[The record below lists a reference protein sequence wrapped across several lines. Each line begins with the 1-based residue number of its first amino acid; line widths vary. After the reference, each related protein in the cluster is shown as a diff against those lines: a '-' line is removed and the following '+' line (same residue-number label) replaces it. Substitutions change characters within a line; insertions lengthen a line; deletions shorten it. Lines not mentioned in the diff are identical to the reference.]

1 MVEQA
6 TTVRVLAPTHRKLA
20 EIAAKTETSITQV
33 VADAV
38 DIYERHLFWER
49 FKGDVDR
56 LRADPQAWADHQA
69 ELALWDRVSADG
81 LEELED
87 EDWSAW
93 EEAADGQTD
102 QSAPER

>member
-20 EIAAKTETSITQV
+20 ELAAKTDTSITQV

-38 DIYERHLFWER
+38 EVYERHLFWER
-49 FKGDVDR
+49 FKRDVNR
-56 LRADPQAWADHQA
+56 LKADPQAWADHQA
-69 ELALWDRVSADG
+69 ELALWDRASADG
-81 LEELED
+81 LEDLEE

-93 EEAADGQTD
+93 EEAADGQNG
-102 QSAPER
+102 QGAPER